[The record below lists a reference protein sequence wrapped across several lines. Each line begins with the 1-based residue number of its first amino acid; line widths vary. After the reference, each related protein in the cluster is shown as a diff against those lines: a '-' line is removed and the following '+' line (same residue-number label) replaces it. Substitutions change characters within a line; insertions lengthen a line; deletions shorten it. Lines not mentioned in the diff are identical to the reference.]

1 MGAFLKWLPTGS
13 VQFKFMYFDVVTSE
27 THEGS
32 SFISEHPVEKG
43 ANVSDHVR
51 DELDKVTLEVFISNA
66 PLGMPNTPGVGD
78 GQQQSMPIDAPTYTA
93 PLAPTPGAVFSAI
106 GGAVSSL
113 TNLILG
119 KNDKVNANV
128 LVFGDTNY
136 VAQTLEALRDLKA
149 SKQMVNLVTSEHLY
163 DSMILEN
170 YTLPRDSSSG
180 TGGAFTLSFKQ
191 MRIVESKIVA
201 APVPT
206 EPRAKVPVARGAK
219 GPEDT
224 DANKSSVLNGLM
236 GAAGF

>member
-1 MGAFLKWLPTGS
+1 MGAFVKWLPTGA

-32 SFISEHPVEKG
+32 CFISDHPVEKG
-43 ANVSDHVR
+43 ADISDHVR

-78 GQQQSMPIDAPTYTA
+78 GQQQSMPIDPPTYTA
-93 PLAPTPGAVFSAI
+93 PLAPTPGAVFNAI
-106 GGAVSSL
+106 GGALSSL
-113 TNLILG
+113 LSG
-119 KNDKVNANV
+119 KADKINANV

-136 VAQTLEALRDLKA
+136 VAQTLEAIRDLKT
-149 SKQMVNLVTSEHLY
+149 SKQLVNLVTSEHMY

-170 YTLPRDSSSG
+170 YTLPRDASSG

-191 MRIVESKIVA
+191 MRIVESKVVS

-219 GPEDT
+219 GPQDT
-224 DANKSSVLNGLM
+224 DANKSSVLNSLM
-236 GAAGF
+236 GAAGY